1 MVVISTS
8 IKVDFAPGEH
18 VETAINDALKL
29 SAFTKTPVKFRFNGI
44 SMTINPPDWAL
55 TGFKC
60 TVEAEKQW
68 KEDAQELVDSY
79 VGEYHTKCNRREA
92 RFQKKMSG
100 GK

>member
-1 MVVISTS
+1 MVVISKS

-29 SAFTKTPVKFRFNGI
+29 SAFTRTPVKFKFNGI
-44 SMTINPPDWAL
+44 SMTIKPPEWAL
-55 TGFKC
+55 IGCKC
-60 TVEAEKQW
+60 TVEAEKLW
-68 KEDAQELVDSY
+68 KEDARGQVDAY
-79 VGEYHTKCNRREA
+79 VGEYHTKCNRRHA